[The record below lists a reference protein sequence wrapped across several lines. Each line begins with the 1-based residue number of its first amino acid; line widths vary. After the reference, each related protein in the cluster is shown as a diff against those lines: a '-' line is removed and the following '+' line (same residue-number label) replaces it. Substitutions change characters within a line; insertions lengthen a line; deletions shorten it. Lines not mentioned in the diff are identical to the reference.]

1 MRASLKNPS
10 QFLAT
15 ATVIPLFALLA
26 LLPGGQHL
34 LEATPGNPSMRAYRV
49 SAPPVLDG
57 VVDDSWMS
65 MEPATGFKQQ
75 LPETGAPAT
84 ERVEVRIGF
93 DRNTLF
99 IGVICFDSR
108 PEEIVST
115 QARRDGVLNET
126 DSFEVLLDTY
136 DDDQSGFLFATTPGG
151 IEFDAQII
159 HGGQSRAGGGP
170 GRAGSVGGSGF
181 GGAQGGQASAFN
193 LNWDAVWTVQA
204 KITPRGWEAEFAIPL
219 RSLRY
224 EPGADRTWG
233 VNFKR
238 NLRRKNEQSYWAP
251 VTRGFEIHRVSMAGD
266 LTGLDLDFRPS
277 RQVIPYVKGGFLHD
291 YRGSDPLKDGIL
303 DAGLDLKTTLTP
315 TLTLD
320 ATLNTDF
327 SQVEVDEEQVN
338 LTRFDLFFPEKRPFF
353 LENAGYFQVGSPRQ
367 AELFFSR
374 RIGIDPT
381 GVEVPIL
388 GGARLTGKLDR
399 FNLGV
404 LNMQTND
411 VEEVTPAHNFTV
423 LRVAREVGSRSAF
436 GAIFINKVATGTAAR
451 PNQFN
456 RTYGMDANIGIGERW
471 TFFNYAARTETP
483 GLDGRDHA
491 ASSEVRYATD
501 FFSWDVGYLEVGEDF
516 NPEVGF
522 VPRSGYRKPSYGI
535 YFNPRPKNHPFFR
548 RFWPHHSW
556 RGHYRFD
563 GSPES
568 GWRHNDMRVFF
579 QNGGS
584 VGLAYNQN
592 FEQLFEPFEIFED
605 VVLPKGR
612 YHFDNF
618 LLTVESDESADLFGV
633 ANYSWGEFYSGHIK
647 TLSLRAGFRVGA
659 EFLLAARYVR
669 NGVELPEGRF
679 NTDLAMVQLNYSF
692 TPKSYIQSLIQYN
705 STEREIGAN
714 IRFALLRTGSTGF
727 FIVYNSHFDPTGI
740 DPHEGPMVPGPYR
753 TQRTLDRTILAKF
766 TYLLDF

>member
-1 MRASLKNPS
+1 MNHSTPPFVTGIVSRLLLLLV
-10 QFLAT
+10 FLQGG
-15 ATVIPLFALLA
+15 LR
-26 LLPGGQHL
+26 LP
-34 LEATPGNPSMRAYRV
+34 EAAPGKPSMRAYRV
-49 SAPPVLDG
+49 SEPPVMDG
-57 VVDDSWMS
+57 VVDASWMS
-65 MEPATGFKQQ
+65 MTPATGFIQQ

-93 DRNTLF
+93 DRDTLF
-99 IGVICFDSR
+99 VGVICFDSR
-108 PEEIVST
+108 PEAIVST
-115 QARRDGVLNET
+115 QARRDGVLSET

-136 DDDQSGFLFATTPGG
+136 DDDQNGYIFATTPGG

-159 HGGQSRAGGGP
+159 RGGQSQAGGGP
-170 GRAGSVGGSGF
+170 ARAGSVGGSGF
-181 GGAQGGQASAFN
+181 GGALRGQASAFN
-193 LNWDAVWTVQA
+193 LNWDAVWTVRTR
-204 KITPRGWEAEFAIPL
+204 ITARGWEAEFAIPL

-224 EPGADRTWG
+224 EPGTDLTWG
-233 VNFKR
+233 INFKR
-238 NLRRKNEQSYWAP
+238 NLRRKNEQSFWAP
-251 VTRGFEIHRVSMAGD
+251 VSREFALHRVSLAGE
-266 LTGLDLDFRPS
+266 LTGLNLDFRPS

-291 YRGSDPLKDGIL
+291 YRGSEPLKDGIL
-303 DAGLDLKTTLTP
+303 DAGVDMKYTLAP

-374 RIGIDPT
+374 RIGIDPS

-404 LNMQTND
+404 LNMQTNE
-411 VEEVTPAHNFTV
+411 VEDVTPAHNFTV
-423 LRVAREVGSRSAF
+423 LRVAREVGPRSGF
-436 GAIFINKVATGTAAR
+436 GAIFVNKVATGSAAG
-451 PNQFN
+451 PNEFN
-456 RTYGMDANIGIGERW
+456 RTYGVDANIGIGERW

-491 ASSEVRYATD
+491 ASSSVSYQTD
-501 FFSWDVGYLEVGEDF
+501 FFNWDAGYLEVGEDF

-522 VPRSGYRKPSYGI
+522 VPRSGYRRPSYGI
-535 YFNPRPKNHPFFR
+535 YFNPRPRNHPFFR

-563 GSPES
+563 GTPES

-579 QNGGS
+579 QDGGS

-605 VVLPKGR
+605 VVLPKGIYR
-612 YHFDNF
+612 FDNF

-659 EFLLAARYVR
+659 EFLLAARYVH
-669 NGVELPEGRF
+669 NSVDLPEGPF
-679 NTDLAMVQLNYSF
+679 ETDLAMVQLNYSF

-705 STEREIGAN
+705 STAREIGAN
-714 IRFALLRTGSTGF
+714 IRFAMLRTGSTGF
-727 FIVYNSHFDPTGI
+727 FIVYNSHFDPTGM
-740 DPHEGPMVPGPYR
+740 DPHDGPMVPGPYR